1 MGLTQSELQ
10 HLLGSRYRLER
21 ELGGGSMA
29 TVYLAQDPRHG
40 RQVAVKVLRQEYA
53 ATFAAERFLREIDIA
68 ARLQHPHIVPLLDSG
83 EVGGNLYL
91 VMPFV
96 EGESLRARLA
106 REGRLA
112 AGEVIRILADV
123 TDALAYAHG
132 KGIIHRDIKP
142 DNILLSGRHALVT
155 DFGVAKAIAES
166 NRPERTPGTRGS
178 SPLTIGVALGT
189 PAYMA
194 PEQAT
199 ASPELDHR
207 VDLYALGVVAYE
219 LLTGA
224 PPFEGPTAQAILTA
238 HVLDPP
244 VPLAERRPDV
254 PPALA
259 AIVDRC
265 LAKRADDRWQSAAEL
280 LHQLEPLATPSG
292 GTTPASVAPVPG
304 RSRGMHAV
312 LMVVMVLAALAA
324 AAALTRR
331 EPAIGMAGTQR
342 QVTFTGQVNDA
353 AISPDGELL
362 AFVAESGGRNRL
374 MVQDLRGGQAI
385 ELSVSQRF
393 DYPSWSAD
401 GSEVRCFSL
410 DSAGRFLRRVPR
422 LGGAPRDLR
431 VFLWSTLSPAGD
443 RLATL
448 RQATGRFTIRTPA
461 TGDSVSAPGEAGWW
475 YSLPTWSRD
484 GERVAWASLRQSD
497 QGARL
502 WVSSARQPNPTVL
515 LEDSLGLGAP
525 GWDGD
530 GKALYYFRTKG
541 RLVDLMRISLG
552 RNGAAAPPE
561 IIRAGLTVGRV
572 GSFQA
577 FHAPPSLSADGSRLV
592 YTDRQEWSNLA
603 VADLEQWR
611 LGKPPRMLTTGSA
624 AYEAARLSP
633 DEQAIAAERT
643 ESEGLS
649 VQLLPLQGGAPKELG
664 RLRTSGGLAWSR
676 RGDRV
681 VAAAVDG
688 DRGRGLV
695 TFPVDGGPPRTI
707 AHGAVSDEPEWF
719 GDSAILVGRPD
730 NRSLQVVET
739 ASGRGS
745 PLPGLEPIGWM
756 FSPRISPD
764 GRRIAFAWNKG
775 DGRHGVYVMSLD
787 DSTIVQLYDGFMN
800 PVRWSRDGGQVFLVD
815 AGIYADSS
823 RLYAVAADGGRRSLL
838 GVFPPGMEV
847 ADVTNDGR
855 RAILI
860 IHERRGD
867 AWMIRFPAGRR

>member
-29 TVYLAQDPRHG
+29 TVYLAEDVRHG
-40 RQVAVKVLRQEYA
+40 RQVALKLLRQEYA
-53 ATFAAERFLREIDIA
+53 ATFAAERFLREIEIA

-91 VMPFV
+91 VMPFI
-96 EGESLRARLA
+96 EGESLRVRLV
-106 REGRLA
+106 REGRLP
-112 AGEVIRILADV
+112 AGEVIRILGDV
-123 TDALAYAHG
+123 ADALAYAHG

-142 DNILLSGRHALVT
+142 DNILLAGRHALVT
-155 DFGVAKAIAES
+155 DFGVAKAVSAATLAP
-166 NRPERTPGTRGS
+166 RD
-178 SPLTIGVALGT
+178 LTTGVALGT

-199 ASPELDHR
+199 ADPNLDQR
-207 VDLYALGVVAYE
+207 VDLYALGVVGYE

-238 HVLDPP
+238 HVLDAPP
-244 VPLAERRPDV
+244 PLAERRPDV
-254 PPALA
+254 SPALA

-265 LAKRADDRWQSAAEL
+265 LAKQPGDRWQSADDL
-280 LHQLEPLATPSG
+280 LQQLEPLATPSG
-292 GTTPASVAPVPG
+292 GSTPASVAPV
-304 RSRGMHAV
+304 SRPSRATRGALLGAG
-312 LMVVMVLAALAA
+312 LMLAAVVAVAA
-324 AAALTRR
+324 VLTRR
-331 EPAIGMAGTQR
+331 APTISMAGIQQ
-342 QVTFTGQVNDA
+342 QVTFTGRVNDA
-353 AISPDGELL
+353 AISPDGQLL

-385 ELSVSQRF
+385 ELSVSQRL

-410 DSAGRFLRRVPR
+410 DSSIRVLRRVPR
-422 LGGAPRDLR
+422 LGGSPRDLR
-431 VFLWSTLSPAGD
+431 VYLWSTPSPGGD
-443 RLATL
+443 RLAIL
-448 RQATGRFTIRTPA
+448 RQATGRITIRTLA
-461 TGDSVSAPGEAGWW
+461 TGDSVSAPVEAGWW
-475 YSLPTWSRD
+475 YSLPTWSED
-484 GERVAWASLRQSD
+484 GERVAWASIRQSG

-502 WVSSARQPNPTVL
+502 WVSSSRQPNPTMV

-525 GWDGD
+525 GWDRD
-530 GKALYYFRTKG
+530 GKALYYFRT
-541 RLVDLMRISLG
+541 RERRVDLMRVPLD
-552 RNGAAAPPE
+552 RKGAAGPPE

-572 GSFQA
+572 ETFQA
-577 FHAPPSLSADGSRLV
+577 FHAPPSISADGSRLV

-603 VADLEQWR
+603 LADLERWR
-611 LGKPPRMLTTGSA
+611 LGERPRMLTTGSA

-649 VQLLPLQGGAPKELG
+649 VQLLPLHGGAPKELG
-664 RLRTSGGLAWSR
+664 RLRASGGLAWSR
-676 RGDRV
+676 RGDRL

-688 DRGRGLV
+688 DMGRGLV
-695 TFPVDGGPPRTI
+695 TFRVDGGPPQAI
-707 AHGAVSDEPEWF
+707 AHGAVSDEPEWL

-730 NRSLQVVET
+730 NRSLQVVGT

-745 PLPGLEPIGWM
+745 PLPGLDPIGWM
-756 FSPRISPD
+756 FSPRVSPD
-764 GRRIAFAWNKG
+764 GRRLAFAWNKG

-787 DSTIVQLYDGFMN
+787 DARIVQLYDGFMN
-800 PVRWSRDGGQVFLVD
+800 PVRWSGDGRQVFLVD
-815 AGIYADSS
+815 LGILADSS
-823 RLYAVAADGGRRSLL
+823 RLYSAAADGGRRTLL

-847 ADVTNDGR
+847 ADVTTDGR
-855 RAILI
+855 RAVLI
-860 IHERRGD
+860 VHERRGD
-867 AWMIRFPAGRR
+867 AWVIRFPPGRR